1 MRLSTRATTKI
12 LHRREL
18 RLISIVV
25 LCAFSFFSFALSQEH
40 TCLIQQER
48 DLTQSASAISGS
60 PGAFGSIVYSH
71 SSLSSLRGT
80 GATQSDGICLACA
93 WSQSLIK
100 QVTIV
105 QLVSPSL
112 VNSLLL
118 TPSHRVIPFLDLC
131 LATQKRGPPRL
142 FAA

>member
-1 MRLSTRATTKI
+1 MPTRATKKA
-12 LHRREL
+12 LHRRER
-18 RLISIVV
+18 RLIAIVV

-40 TCLIQQER
+40 TCLIQQQR
-48 DLTQSASAISGS
+48 DLTQRTSAISGS
-60 PGAFGSIVYSH
+60 PGALESIVYSH
-71 SSLSSLRGT
+71 PSLSNLRGI
-80 GATQSDGICLACA
+80 AANQSDGICLACA

-100 QVTIV
+100 QGTIV

-112 VNSLLL
+112 VNSLML

-142 FAA
+142 IAA